1 MQFFKKNQI
10 GVDAIL
16 KFERF
21 HFLAFGELRER
32 IKWTML
38 HFLKIFA
45 FYMKYWLNNR
55 LVHNSGFQST
65 QKEYKIH
72 LI

>member
-21 HFLAFGELRER
+21 HFLAIGEQRER

-38 HFLKIFA
+38 HFLKFFCILYEILA
-45 FYMKYWLNNR
+45 
-55 LVHNSGFQST
+55 
-65 QKEYKIH
+65 E
-72 LI
+72 